1 MALRL
6 GHRLLQELRE
16 VLGTQR
22 ELAVVHDEVVQGVKG
37 HGVDQVELGL
47 TSLLPR
53 LDPTVIHLPLSP
65 ENNGVNR
72 PRTFFSKIVKM
83 YAFENSFIPYYCIVF
98 DTVSG
103 TCSSSR

>member
-1 MALRL
+1 
-6 GHRLLQELRE
+6 
-16 VLGTQR
+16 
-22 ELAVVHDEVVQGVKG
+22 
-37 HGVDQVELGL
+37 
-47 TSLLPR
+47 
-53 LDPTVIHLPLSP
+53 VIHLPLSP